1 MKQDELVPLTID
13 LEKLKS
19 NQLDESFLAM
29 WGSWIQTFLKRMF
42 GQNVAPVRIRGKNTD
57 LQSLATV
64 LGREKRYMES
74 FLKYGLNDTRV
85 LNSRHKL
92 ETAVYNFER
101 DTGIKWPL
109 K

>member
-42 GQNVAPVRIRGKNTD
+42 D